1 MTTPDRYAAAWWGA
15 VCAEAGSADAPSAAL
30 AATAAAVMR
39 EIEREDI

>member
-1 MTTPDRYAAAWWGA
+1 MTTPDRYAAAWCGVDW
-15 VCAEAGSADAPSAAL
+15 AEACSADALSAAL